1 MQIQTVLKVGAA
13 LCVAFFGIEV
23 ARTSLQGPKAVSVPA
38 VQVQVLA
45 QSPVQ
50 TPTNKAAFA
59 FEGYQIRPLAQFAVR
74 ARVLGRE
81 DYRMDKEADLS
92 PIDLA
97 LGWKQMANPAV
108 YGPLNITQGG
118 RWYRYSWKDQPP
130 IPLQEIIES
139 SANMHMIP
147 ANTAVRKVLKKA
159 REGSFVQI
167 SGYLVEATNAQGWRW
182 TSSLTRSDSGGGSCE
197 LVFVESAV
205 VE

>member
-13 LCVAFFGIEV
+13 LCVAFFGIEA
-23 ARTSLQGPKAVSVPA
+23 ARTSLHGPKAVQAPVA
-38 VQVQVLA
+38 QQVHA
-45 QSPVQ
+45 QAPVQ
-50 TPTNKAAFA
+50 TPTDKAAFA

-97 LGWKQMANPAV
+97 LGWKQMADPAV

-130 IPLQEIIES
+130 IALQEIIES

-147 ANTAVRKVLKKA
+147 ANAAVLQALKKA
-159 REGSFVQI
+159 REGRFIQI
-167 SGYLVEATNAQGWRW
+167 SGYLVEATNTQGWRW

-197 LVFVESAV
+197 LVFVESAL

>member
-13 LCVAFFGIEV
+13 LCVAFFGIEA
-23 ARTSLQGPKAVSVPA
+23 ARTSLHGPKAVQAPVA
-38 VQVQVLA
+38 QQVHA
-45 QSPVQ
+45 QTPVQ
-50 TPTNKAAFA
+50 TPTDKAAFA

-81 DYRMDKEADLS
+81 DYRMDKEAELS

-97 LGWKQMANPAV
+97 LGWKQMADPAV

-130 IPLQEIIES
+130 IALQEIIES

-147 ANTAVRKVLKKA
+147 ANALKKA
-159 REGSFVQI
+159 REGRFIQI
-167 SGYLVEATNAQGWRW
+167 SGYLVEATNTQGWRW

-197 LVFVESAV
+197 LVFVESAL

>member
-13 LCVAFFGIEV
+13 LCIAFFGIEA
-23 ARTSLQGPKAVSVPA
+23 ARTSLHGPKAVPVP
-38 VQVQVLA
+38 VA
-45 QSPVQ
+45 QQIHAQTPVQ
-50 TPTNKAAFA
+50 TPTDKAPFA

-97 LGWKQMANPAV
+97 LGWKQMADPAV

-130 IPLQEIIES
+130 IALQEIIES

-147 ANTAVRKVLKKA
+147 ANAAVLQALKKA
-159 REGSFVQI
+159 REGRFIQI
-167 SGYLVEATNAQGWRW
+167 SGYLVEATNSQGWRW

-197 LVFVESAV
+197 LVFVESAL

>member
-13 LCVAFFGIEV
+13 LCVAFFGIEA
-23 ARTSLQGPKAVSVPA
+23 ARTSLHGPKAVQAPV
-38 VQVQVLA
+38 A
-45 QSPVQ
+45 QQIQAQTPVQ
-50 TPTNKAAFA
+50 TPTDKAAFA

-97 LGWKQMANPAV
+97 LGWKQMADPAV

-130 IPLQEIIES
+130 IALQEIIES

-147 ANTAVRKVLKKA
+147 ANAAVLQALKKA
-159 REGSFVQI
+159 REGRFIQI
-167 SGYLVEATNAQGWRW
+167 SGYLVEATNTQGWRW

-197 LVFVESAV
+197 LVFVESAL

>member
-59 FEGYQIRPLAQFAVR
+59 FEGHQIRPLAQFAVR

-147 ANTAVRKVLKKA
+147 ASPAVGRALEKA
-159 REGSFVQI
+159 QEGRYIRLTGKLVNVQHA
-167 SGYLVEATNAQGWRW
+167 SGWRW
-182 TSSLTRSDSGGGSCE
+182 SSSLSRVDSGAGACE
-197 LVFVESAV
+197 LVYVESAV

>member
-13 LCVAFFGIEV
+13 LCVAFFGIEA
-23 ARTSLQGPKAVSVPA
+23 ARTSLHGPKAVQAPV
-38 VQVQVLA
+38 A
-45 QSPVQ
+45 QQIHAQTPVQ
-50 TPTNKAAFA
+50 TPTDKAAFA

-97 LGWKQMANPAV
+97 LGWKQMADPAV

-130 IPLQEIIES
+130 IAPQEIIES

-147 ANTAVRKVLKKA
+147 ANAAVLQALKKA
-159 REGSFVQI
+159 REGRFIQI
-167 SGYLVEATNAQGWRW
+167 SGYLVEATNSQGWRW

-197 LVFVESAV
+197 LVFVESAL

>member
-13 LCVAFFGIEV
+13 LCVAFFGIEA
-23 ARTSLQGPKAVSVPA
+23 ARTSLHGPKAVQAPV
-38 VQVQVLA
+38 A
-45 QSPVQ
+45 QQIHAQTPVQ
-50 TPTNKAAFA
+50 TPTDKAAFA

-97 LGWKQMANPAV
+97 LGWKQMADPAV

-130 IPLQEIIES
+130 IALQEIIES

-147 ANTAVRKVLKKA
+147 ANAAVLQALKKA
-159 REGSFVQI
+159 REGRFIQI
-167 SGYLVEATNAQGWRW
+167 SGYLVEVTNTQGWRW

-197 LVFVESAV
+197 LDFVESAL

>member
-13 LCVAFFGIEV
+13 LCVAFFGIEA
-23 ARTSLQGPKAVSVPA
+23 ARTGLHGPKAVQAPV
-38 VQVQVLA
+38 A
-45 QSPVQ
+45 QQIHAQTPVQ
-50 TPTNKAAFA
+50 TPTDKAPFA
-59 FEGYQIRPLAQFAVR
+59 FEGYQIRPLAQFSVR

-81 DYRMDKEADLS
+81 DYRMDKDAELS

-97 LGWKQMANPAV
+97 LGWKQMADPAV

-130 IPLQEIIES
+130 IALQEIIES

-147 ANTAVRKVLKKA
+147 ANAAVLQALKKA
-159 REGSFVQI
+159 REGRFIQI
-167 SGYLVEATNAQGWRW
+167 SGYLVEATNTQGWRW

-197 LVFVESAV
+197 LVFVESAL

>member
-13 LCVAFFGIEV
+13 LCVAFFGIEA
-23 ARTSLQGPKAVSVPA
+23 ARTSLHGPKAVQAPVA
-38 VQVQVLA
+38 QQVHA
-45 QSPVQ
+45 QTPVQ
-50 TPTNKAAFA
+50 TPTDKAAFA

-81 DYRMDKEADLS
+81 DYRMDKEAELS

-97 LGWKQMANPAV
+97 LGWKQMADPAV

-147 ANTAVRKVLKKA
+147 ANAAVLQALKKA
-159 REGSFVQI
+159 REGRFIQI
-167 SGYLVEATNAQGWRW
+167 SGYLVEATNTQGWRW

-197 LVFVESAV
+197 LVFVESAL

>member
-13 LCVAFFGIEV
+13 LCVAFFGIEA
-23 ARTSLQGPKAVSVPA
+23 ARTSLHGPKAVQAPVA
-38 VQVQVLA
+38 QQVHA
-45 QSPVQ
+45 QTPVQ
-50 TPTNKAAFA
+50 TPTDKAAFA

-81 DYRMDKEADLS
+81 DYRMDKEAELS

-97 LGWKQMANPAV
+97 LGWKQMADPAV

-130 IPLQEIIES
+130 IALQEIIES

-147 ANTAVRKVLKKA
+147 ANAAVHKVLKKA

-167 SGYLVEATNAQGWRW
+167 SGYLVEATNTQGWRW

-197 LVFVESAV
+197 LVFVESAL

>member
-13 LCVAFFGIEV
+13 LCVAFFGIEA
-23 ARTSLQGPKAVSVPA
+23 ARTSLHGPKAVQAPV
-38 VQVQVLA
+38 A
-45 QSPVQ
+45 QHHAQTPVQ
-50 TPTNKAAFA
+50 TPTDKAAFA

-97 LGWKQMANPAV
+97 LGWKQMADPAV

-130 IPLQEIIES
+130 IALQEIIES

-147 ANTAVRKVLKKA
+147 ANAAVLQALKKA
-159 REGSFVQI
+159 REGRFIQI
-167 SGYLVEATNAQGWRW
+167 SGYLVEATNTQGWRW

-197 LVFVESAV
+197 LVFVESAL

>member
-13 LCVAFFGIEV
+13 LCVAFFGIEA
-23 ARTSLQGPKAVSVPA
+23 ARTSLHGPKAVQAPV
-38 VQVQVLA
+38 A
-45 QSPVQ
+45 QQIHAHTPVQ
-50 TPTNKAAFA
+50 TPTDKAAFA

-97 LGWKQMANPAV
+97 LGWKQMADPAV

-130 IPLQEIIES
+130 IALQEIIES

-147 ANTAVRKVLKKA
+147 ANAAVLQALKKA
-159 REGSFVQI
+159 REGRFIQI
-167 SGYLVEATNAQGWRW
+167 SGYLVEATNTQGWRW

-197 LVFVESAV
+197 LVFVESAL